1 MKQHPI
7 SFSNPYLL
15 CICCSSPLG
24 NCGQMRLNI
33 PKIAHKHSCFIKC
46 STFHLMGQC
55 APYFLGMYGTHIY
68 LTNNCIWNT
77 SATIIFFTFLKSSF
91 AFFSFSFFLGGEGC
105 LRKKMFPPFF
115 FLTLLWNSLWLIS
128 FCGLYHLNQHLHFY
142 LFQIHKGNNI
152 LLINLQMF

>member
-91 AFFSFSFFLGGEGC
+91 AFFPFLFFGGEGC

-115 FLTLLWNSLWLIS
+115 FLLYYEIH
-128 FCGLYHLNQHLHFY
+128 FGLF
-142 LFQIHKGNNI
+142 LFVVYIT
-152 LLINLQMF
+152 LINIYISICSKFTKETIYC